1 MDIYK
6 SLNISIGTIMKNLFL
21 IIVKL
26 KKCVSIQLKNYHL
39 LRYVPDQYKTP
50 QMCDKGILENGGR
63 LKSVLD
69 CYEIKKC
76 VIKQLIITLMH

>member
-1 MDIYK
+1 
-6 SLNISIGTIMKNLFL
+6 
-21 IIVKL
+21 
-26 KKCVSIQLKNYHL
+26 
-39 LRYVPDQYKTP
+39 
-50 QMCDKGILENGGR
+50 MCDKGILENGGR

>member
-1 MDIYK
+1 MCK
-6 SLNISIGTIMKNLFL
+6 HSAKKLPSIKI
-21 IIVKL
+21 
-26 KKCVSIQLKNYHL
+26 CSWS
-39 LRYVPDQYKTP
+39 DQYKTP